1 MSFVSSTE
9 LNATLPAE
17 LISAPVVATI
27 AVEEVDLMGEGPG
40 PRSNGVAFTV
50 DAP

>member
-9 LNATLPAE
+9 LNASLPAE

-27 AVEEVDLMGEGPG
+27 AVEEVDLMGDSPG
-40 PRSNGVAFTV
+40 QRSNGVAFTV